1 MDSARRHP
9 ITSPIHEPG
18 LSIFSNRSPHQ
29 LTLGVFAAAGGFTLL
44 VWGSRI
50 GLLTGVER
58 ADLASWLRIGG
69 SIGFGLTLLLL
80 AMLMWL
86 TESPSGWSQP
96 AAWGFLVFNLAIWVP
111 SVLRVVP
118 GNDSAAFKGVHVVLA
133 IGSVGLAALTVW
145 ATSRPPIYSR
155 TTSTQM
161 ASNTSAR

>member
-1 MDSARRHP
+1 
-9 ITSPIHEPG
+9 
-18 LSIFSNRSPHQ
+18 
-29 LTLGVFAAAGGFTLL
+29 
-44 VWGSRI
+44 
-50 GLLTGVER
+50 LLTGSER
-58 ADLASWLRIGG
+58 ADLANWLRIGG

-86 TESPSGWSQP
+86 TESPSGWSEP
-96 AAWGFLVFNLAIWVP
+96 AAWGFLVSNIAIWVP
-111 SVLRVVP
+111 SVLRVVA
-118 GNDSAAFKGVHVVLA
+118 GDDSAGFKGVHVVLA